1 MYLRIN
7 ANFWEVGNPRKGGGG
22 GVLKEW
28 PSFVG
33 YKLLDT
39 TQKMLEI
46 KWDVFQFLRI
56 IPKQFDSM
64 VVNIREKIFSYVVK
78 EKVTENEMHVRE
90 KPFLSRSKIR
100 QSFSG

>member
-1 MYLRIN
+1 MLISERGGTPEI
-7 ANFWEVGNPRKGGGG
+7 FFLKGGGG
-22 GVLKEW
+22 LILKEW

-64 VVNIREKIFSYVVK
+64 VVNIREKILSYVVK